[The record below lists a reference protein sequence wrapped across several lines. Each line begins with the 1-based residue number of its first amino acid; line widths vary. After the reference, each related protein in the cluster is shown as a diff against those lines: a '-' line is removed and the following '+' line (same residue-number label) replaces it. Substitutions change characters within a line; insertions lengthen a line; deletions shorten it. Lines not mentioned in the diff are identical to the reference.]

1 MGALRQLR
9 AIALLP
15 GMGVLVVPAA
25 IAEGTGVD
33 PGWGLPAAPAWL
45 TALLGGGLIAL
56 GLVLVVQTVALLVR
70 IGRGT
75 LAPWDPTVRLVV
87 RGPYR
92 RVRNPMISGVLA
104 ILLGQATL
112 LGSPALLAWAG
123 AFLLANAVY
132 LPLVEERSL
141 LRRFG
146 DDYARYRAHVPRWI
160 PRSTAWEPPRSMA

>member
-1 MGALRQLR
+1 MGAWRQLR

-15 GMGVLVVPAA
+15 GMGTLVIPAA
-25 IAEGTGVD
+25 IAWQAGVD
-33 PGWGLPAAPAWL
+33 VGWGLPAALTWL
-45 TALLGGGLIAL
+45 ALLLGVGLIAL
-56 GLVLVVQTVALLVR
+56 GLVLVVQTVTLL
-70 IGRGT
+70 GRVGGGT
-75 LAPWDPTVRLVV
+75 LAPWDPTARLVV

-104 ILLGQATL
+104 ILLGETAV

-123 AFLLANAVY
+123 AFLLANALY

-160 PRSTAWEPPRSMA
+160 PRPSAWEPPRGMT